1 MNREYDKEKTLAC
14 IQVMQAYVD
23 GKTIQFLSSDN
34 EWLDFK
40 PTERLSWD
48 WFKHTYR
55 IKPEPTKK
63 KLPLTQEDIPP
74 VCWLKG
80 GLNEP
85 ASVQVYEIN
94 NTGLTYL
101 YLVSD
106 GRVIGRQV
114 TYQELS
120 NGFYYSA
127 DRKNWKPCYKEVEE

>member
-74 VCWLKG
+74 VCWVRSRSDSRICHLIVCVDPQNIHLAYAKG
-80 GLNEP
+80 P
-85 ASVQVYEIN
+85 HCI
-94 NTGLTYL
+94 L
-101 YLVSD
+101 YATLME
-106 GRVIGRQV
+106 QC
-114 TYQELS
+114 E
-120 NGFYYSA
+120 YST
-127 DRKNWKPCYKEVEE
+127 DLKNWQPCYKEVEE